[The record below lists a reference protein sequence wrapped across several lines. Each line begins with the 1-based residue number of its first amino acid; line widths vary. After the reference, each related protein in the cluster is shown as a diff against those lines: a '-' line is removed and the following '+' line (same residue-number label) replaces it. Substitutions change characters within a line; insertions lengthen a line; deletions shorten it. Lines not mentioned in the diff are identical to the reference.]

1 MTPLLWHA
9 ENGVGRYGALTRLSW
24 PGATYHTPLAY
35 KNVKLPGT
43 WQSVLAEE
51 PANCWYN
58 QKKQF
63 QIIMADDPTSSN
75 HLPPELII
83 DIFLRL
89 PVKTLIRCT
98 SVCKQCPNR
107 KYSLNFIGSSN
118 GLLCL
123 APGLEYT
130 LGNDVYIWNPS
141 VRACK
146 KLPVSRFSDHEFRGV
161 VSRLGFAFHESSNDY
176 KVVRLVYFSG
186 SCSFPF
192 VDVVPLVEIYSLR
205 TDSWKVVSA
214 EVPPVMIQSV
224 ATFNDG
230 VFYWMG
236 FKSVTDDP
244 MENYIL
250 SYDLDDGRFREIE
263 QPSVDFPFSLLA
275 VKGSS
280 SGSLYSVYSKFFGG
294 QNDILVLW
302 KMDEFN
308 GGWMKAYT
316 IQCNRGVWAT
326 LGFTTSG
333 KFLFANLEKKLVS
346 FDLETLETE
355 VHDLGIALNR
365 SAVDV
370 NYMESL
376 LFFDL

>member
-1 MTPLLWHA
+1 
-9 ENGVGRYGALTRLSW
+9 
-24 PGATYHTPLAY
+24 
-35 KNVKLPGT
+35 
-43 WQSVLAEE
+43 
-51 PANCWYN
+51 
-58 QKKQF
+58 
-63 QIIMADDPTSSN
+63 MADDPTSSN

-98 SVCKQCPNR
+98 SVCKQWYVLIRNPNFSTSHFNSYNNNNHDNQYILIGNTNICHVVCDKTFQLMHTVQAPFHLSPNR

-192 VDVVPLVEIYSLR
+192 VDVVPLVEVYSLR

-214 EVPPVMIQSV
+214 DVPPVMIQSV